1 MEWTRE
7 RGYSLNEQE
16 ALEGL
21 MAVGIATTTPDGSVL
36 GSLDVSGPPYHL
48 SEERIV
54 SALRETGSDIER
66 EIASRYGTE

>member
-7 RGYSLNEQE
+7 RGYSLNNQE

-21 MAVGIATTTPDGSVL
+21 MAVGIAITTPDGGVL
-36 GSLDVSGPPYHL
+36 GSLDVSGPPHHL